1 VFTGLVQEIG
11 EIRSLEPRNGSG
23 GADVRLVVGCRAIDR
38 ARLELGASICVDGV
52 CLTVTEVDTDS
63 FAADVSNETL
73 RVTTL
78 GGKRAGSR
86 VNLEPSLRA
95 GDSLGGHWVSGHV
108 DGIAEVVATQRDARS
123 LQARLEAP
131 RPLARYIAR
140 KGSVT
145 LDGVSLTVND
155 VDDTRFSINLIPH
168 TLEVTTLGAL
178 AQGSRLNLEIDLLA
192 RYVERLSSMPGSPPA
207 SMPGSPPESMPA

>member
-1 VFTGLVQEIG
+1 MFTGLVQEVG
-11 EIRSLEPRNGSG
+11 EIRGLEPRNGTG
-23 GADVRLVVGCRAIDR
+23 GTDARLVVGFRAIER
-38 ARLELGASICVDGV
+38 QRLELGASICVDGV
-52 CLTVTEVDTDS
+52 CLTVAQLDVDS
-63 FAADVSNETL
+63 FAADVSGETL

-78 GGKRAGSR
+78 GGKRAGGR

-108 DGIAEVVATQRDARS
+108 DGVAEVIATERDAGS
-123 LQARLEAP
+123 LRVSIEAP
-131 RPLARYIAR
+131 QPLARYIAR

-155 VDDTRFSINLIPH
+155 VDAAKFSINLIPH

-178 AQGSRLNLEIDLLA
+178 AKGSRLNLEIDLLA
-192 RYVERLSSMPGSPPA
+192 RYVERLN
-207 SMPGSPPESMPA
+207 SMPA